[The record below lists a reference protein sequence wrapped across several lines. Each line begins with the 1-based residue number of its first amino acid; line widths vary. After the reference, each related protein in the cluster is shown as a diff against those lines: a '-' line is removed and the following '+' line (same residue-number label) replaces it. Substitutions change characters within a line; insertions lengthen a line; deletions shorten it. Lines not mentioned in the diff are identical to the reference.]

1 MHAVARPL
9 PIARHIAENYGLAG
23 RNDIESA
30 YAYLVVGHCLDF
42 IKEDIFPLYL
52 DKGSRLKENM
62 KREKLPQFL
71 KEMGEVFD
79 YQ

>member
-1 MHAVARPL
+1 MHTVARPL

-42 IKEDIFPLYL
+42 IKEG
-52 DKGSRLKENM
+52 KW
-62 KREKLPQFL
+62 
-71 KEMGEVFD
+71 
-79 YQ
+79 